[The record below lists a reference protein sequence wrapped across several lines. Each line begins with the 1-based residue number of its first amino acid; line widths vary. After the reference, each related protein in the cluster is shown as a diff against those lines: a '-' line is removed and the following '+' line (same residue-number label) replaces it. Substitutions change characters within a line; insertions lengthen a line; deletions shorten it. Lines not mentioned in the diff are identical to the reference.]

1 MQQNRTRHLGGC
13 TGFHCLR
20 VQQNVVSCMKK
31 EFRSVLQE
39 CCQVEGSVCRESGQP
54 ETAMGHVT
62 ESGATS
68 LQSLG
73 AGEAYSMLFGE
84 ILSNTSHQGEKM
96 SLLLNRVSFQPE

>member
-1 MQQNRTRHLGGC
+1 
-13 TGFHCLR
+13 
-20 VQQNVVSCMKK
+20 
-31 EFRSVLQE
+31 
-39 CCQVEGSVCRESGQP
+39 
-54 ETAMGHVT
+54 MGHVT